1 MHVAA
6 EITIEASPTA
16 VFAIV
21 SRPELDPEWQEA
33 AIWTRVRTSGPIAVG
48 SKMDHEG
55 RFMGMRVRTSGQ
67 VTDCEPGRRLAY
79 EFISRFGATSMRYD
93 LEDAAGSTR
102 LRLSA
107 DAPLPWF
114 MRPLAPFLAQNVQ
127 GMFERDVVRLRSVV
141 ESGRFAGPS

>member
-6 EITIEASPTA
+6 EITIDASPTA
-16 VFAIV
+16 VFAIITQ
-21 SRPELDPEWQEA
+21 PQLHPEWQEA
-33 AIWTRVRTSGPIAVG
+33 AIWTKVRTPGPLAVG
-48 SKMDHEG
+48 SQMDHEG

-67 VTDCEPGRRLAY
+67 VTDCEPGRLLAY
-79 EFISRFGATSMRYD
+79 EFTSRFGATTMRYS
-93 LEDAAGSTR
+93 LLDAVGSTR

-114 MRPLAPFLAQNVQ
+114 MRPFARFLARDVQ

-141 ESGRFAGPS
+141 ESGRFSGPS

>member
-6 EITIEASPTA
+6 EITIDASPPA

-21 SRPELDPEWQEA
+21 SQPELDPEWQEA
-33 AIWTRVRTSGPIAVG
+33 AIWTRVRTRGPLAVG
-48 SKMDHEG
+48 SEMDHEG
-55 RFMGMRVRTSGQ
+55 RFMGLRVRTSGQ
-67 VTDCEPGRRLAY
+67 VTACEPGRLLAY
-79 EFISRFGATSMRYD
+79 EFTSRFGATTMRYE
-93 LEDAAGSTR
+93 LGDAAGSTR

-114 MRPLAPFLAQNVQ
+114 MRPLARFLARGVR

-141 ESGRFAGPS
+141 ESGRFSRPF